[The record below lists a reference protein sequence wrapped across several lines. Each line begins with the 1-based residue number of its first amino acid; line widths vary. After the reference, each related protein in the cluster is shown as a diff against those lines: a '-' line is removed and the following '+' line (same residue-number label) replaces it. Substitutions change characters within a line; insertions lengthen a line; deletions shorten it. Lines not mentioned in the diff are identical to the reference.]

1 MKKGFYLR
9 LALDGMRKNRRL
21 YLPYLMT
28 CAGMVMMFYILYS
41 LAYSPVVREMRGGG
55 TMVMVLLLGTIVIAV
70 FALLFLLYTNSFLAR
85 RRNREFGLYNVL
97 GMNKRNLSRILLW
110 ETLLSALISIL
121 AGLICG
127 LLLAKLAELFL
138 AHMTGE
144 RTGYSLRVEPKSI
157 AASFLFFGAIFILLL
172 LVSLAR
178 VGISKPLDLLKS
190 VSAGEKPPKANWAF
204 ALAGILIL
212 GGAYYLAVSIQ
223 APLTALSLF
232 FVAVL
237 MVILATYLLFIAGSV
252 TLCRL
257 LQKNK
262 NYYYKS
268 AHFVS
273 VSSMAFRMKRNGA
286 GLASICILATMVL
299 VMLSSTSCL
308 YFGGEDALR
317 GECPYDVNFTMLYD
331 AVEDCSPADLEELSS
346 LIHKVAGGRE
356 KDLAAVPL
364 SDTSGYFR
372 DGTLILDEY
381 SRFVDL
387 TSTAAELEN
396 VRNVFFLPLEDYNRL
411 MGTEL
416 SLAPGEAL
424 IWSSNGFY
432 GEDSFAVRGC
442 RTLQIKGTVKK
453 LPFRFPASETLVV
466 AYCLIIP
473 DWQAYT
479 AEIKS
484 SVDALGDPMITMEI
498 LQSCVFDLPGVE
510 DEEQIRMAAEIGQAL
525 TDRQEDNAPRINL
538 SCRTRA
544 ANRTDF
550 FSMYGSLFF
559 LGIILSIV
567 FISAAALIIY
577 YKQLSEGYE
586 DQRRFG
592 IMQSVGMTGR
602 EIKSAVNSQVLTV
615 FFAPLLMSGLHL
627 AFAFPFVQK
636 IVRLFG
642 VTNVRLLIL
651 TNVICFL
658 AFGAFYVFVYR
669 RTALTYYDIVSSGE
683 DRTQ

>member
-1 MKKGFYLR
+1 MKTGFYLR

-55 TMVMVLLLGTIVIAV
+55 TMAMVLLLGTIVIAV

-110 ETLLSALISIL
+110 ETLLSALSSIL

-127 LLLAKLAELFL
+127 LLLAKLGELFL
-138 AHMTGE
+138 ARMAGE
-144 RTGYSLRVEPKSI
+144 QTGYALRVEPRSI
-157 AASFLFFGAIFILLL
+157 AATFLFFGAIFFLLL

-190 VSAGEKPPKANWAF
+190 EAAGEKPPKANWVF
-204 ALAGILIL
+204 ALAGVLIL

-223 APLTALSLF
+223 APLAAVTLF

-262 NYYYKS
+262 KYYYKS

-273 VSSMAFRMKRNGA
+273 ASSMAFRMKRNGA

-317 GECPYDVNFTMLYD
+317 GECPYDVSFTLLYSSP
-331 AVEDCSPADLEELSS
+331 EDCSPEDLEALSTLAHEIS
-346 LIHKVAGGRE
+346 GGRE
-356 KDLAAVPL
+356 RDLTAVPL
-364 SDTSGYFR
+364 SETSGYFQ
-372 DGTLILDEY
+372 DGRVILDEY

-387 TSTAAELEN
+387 TSSAAELEK

-411 MGTEL
+411 MGTDL

-424 IWSSNGFY
+424 IWSSKGTY
-432 GEDSFAVRGC
+432 GYDTFAIQGC
-442 RTLQIKGTVKK
+442 RTLQVKGTPKEQ
-453 LPFRFPASETLVV
+453 PIRFSASDTLVV
-466 AYCLIIP
+466 AYCVIIP
-473 DWQAYT
+473 DWQACT
-479 AEIKS
+479 SELKS
-484 SVDALGDPMITMEI
+484 AIDALEDPMISMTT
-498 LQSCVFDLPGVE
+498 LQVCSFDLPGVG
-510 DEEQIRMAAEIGQAL
+510 DEEQLRLADEIGQAL
-525 TDRQEDNAPRINL
+525 SDAQEDRAPWEYL
-538 SCRTRA
+538 SYRTKA

-567 FISAAALIIY
+567 FIAAAALIIY

-602 EIKSAVNSQVLTV
+602 EIKSAVDSQVLTV

-636 IVRLFG
+636 IIRLFG
-642 VTNVRLLIL
+642 VTNVPLLVL
-651 TNVICFL
+651 TNVVCFL
-658 AFGAFYVFVYR
+658 AFGLFYIFVYR
-669 RTALTYYDIVSSGE
+669 QTARAYLAIVSDGE
-683 DRTQ
+683 ERR